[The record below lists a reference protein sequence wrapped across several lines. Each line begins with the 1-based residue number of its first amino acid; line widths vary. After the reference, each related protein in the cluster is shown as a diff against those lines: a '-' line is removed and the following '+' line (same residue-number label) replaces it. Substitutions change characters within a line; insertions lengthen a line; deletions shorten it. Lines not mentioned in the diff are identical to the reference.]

1 MRSLCLCLVL
11 FICLFLQVDVSA
23 QVGIPA
29 KLTRITGEPIDFA
42 IESITE
48 GVVRGPMGEIRL
60 DTLVGIDMG
69 RSIATQTD
77 PIQISLID
85 GGKLN
90 AKAVSFANE
99 KFQIET
105 RFATWALSPEVV
117 CGVLFDLA
125 ADRSRYERAL
135 KNRSPEKDVLIAFTK
150 EGQGRVS
157 GILEL
162 ISGTKVSLEYEG
174 RSRSVARERAVA
186 IVTADL
192 TSRTLEGVRA
202 SIRLVDG
209 STLNG
214 IIQSLASGQLVLGLV
229 RQESISIPVAQ
240 ISSISLRSDRIA
252 FLSDLEPTEVTCT
265 PLVTLPFT
273 WQRDMSVRGQ
283 PIRMFSK
290 TKARNLE
297 FPKGIGTH
305 AASRIEFEKPQGFNR
320 LVTTVGIAAEM
331 EGKGNC
337 EVSVWGDGI
346 ELWKGV
352 IAGQDD
358 PLLVDVDVADMKK
371 IALVVRN
378 GRHLDLADH
387 VNWGDARFLKIAP

>member
-1 MRSLCLCLVL
+1 MSASWL
-11 FICLFLQVDVSA
+11 FSQCSSVSCSS
-23 QVGIPA
+23 V
-29 KLTRITGEPIDFA
+29 
-42 IESITE
+42 SI
-48 GVVRGPMGEIRL
+48 
-60 DTLVGIDMG
+60 
-69 RSIATQTD
+69 
-77 PIQISLID
+77 
-85 GGKLN
+85 
-90 AKAVSFANE
+90 
-99 KFQIET
+99 

-229 RQESISIPVAQ
+229 RQESISIPVEQ